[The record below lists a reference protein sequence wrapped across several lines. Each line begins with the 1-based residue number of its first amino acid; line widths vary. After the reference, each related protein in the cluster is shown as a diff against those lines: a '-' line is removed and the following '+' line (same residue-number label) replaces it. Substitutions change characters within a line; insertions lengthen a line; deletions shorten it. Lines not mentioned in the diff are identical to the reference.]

1 MNPQMVCSVAGLCN
15 NIAIDKM
22 LEDQQAKNSA
32 YVGRL
37 LTCDNCNVLSNAIL
51 DKFNHTHKDSL
62 LDQALQFC
70 GEMSSFSDACNSI
83 ILTYFEDFYDQ
94 IQSKISSGAVC
105 HISGVCS
112 YKYHSHN
119 ENEKQ
124 MVLPNNTDINNDL
137 PCDLCQ
143 QLVRHLRDVLIANTT
158 EDEFKQVLQGLCGQT
173 KSFKTEC
180 LSLVDE
186 YYKDIYETLL
196 NNLDANGA
204 CFLIGI
210 CPKGKHIFQQLP
222 PTKIEISITK
232 LEDKEHLTNDEIMPI
247 QTKLNELIE
256 SETSIQLVKNG
267 ELCTLCEY
275 FMHFVQETLTLP
287 ANEEKIKN
295 QLKTICSK
303 SMPKTLEAECNDFVE
318 MYSDAVVA
326 LLIQE
331 IDPRQICPLLRMCPQ
346 NSITSASEPKY
357 EDKPTCPLCLFA
369 VEQAKN
375 RIKQDK
381 TKENAKKVLDSLCN
395 HFPNNKLK
403 AECIDFVDTYTAEL
417 INMLVQDF
425 TTQQICVSLKL
436 CGPQGFDLKSI
447 QIEVNDKDFELEEG
461 DFAPT
466 PQCLLCKKVIELVEK
481 EIIGEKT
488 KQSIVAALE
497 RSCTKLNKKAQGK
510 CQKFVDKYG
519 DLIAELLLKETKPD
533 QVCKELM
540 YCSVHKEGKY
550 FIYNV
555 LKSEYYSKLN
565 S

>member
-15 NIAIDKM
+15 NVAIDKM
-22 LEDQQAKNSA
+22 LEDEQVKSSA
-32 YVGRL
+32 YVGRSL
-37 LTCDNCNVLSNAIL
+37 NCNNCNVLIDTIL
-51 DKFNHTHKDSL
+51 DKFNQTDNNSL
-62 LDQALQFC
+62 LEHALQFC
-70 GEMSSFSDACNSI
+70 GEMSSFSDGCNSI
-83 ILTYFEDFYDQ
+83 ILTYFNDFYDQ
-94 IQSKISSGAVC
+94 IQSKISSDAVC
-105 HISGVCS
+105 HLSGVCS
-112 YKYHSHN
+112 YKYHSHM
-119 ENEKQ
+119 EKEEL
-124 MVLPNNTDINNDL
+124 VVSLHTDANDDL

-143 QLVRHLRDVLIANTT
+143 QLVKHLRDVLITNTT

-186 YYKDIYETLL
+186 YYKDIYETLV

-222 PTKIEISITK
+222 PAKIEISITK
-232 LEDKEHLTNDEIMPI
+232 LEEKNHLSNDEIMPI
-247 QTKLNELIE
+247 QTKLNGLIE
-256 SETSIQLVKNG
+256 SEQKMQLVNNG

-303 SMPKTLEAECNDFVE
+303 SMPKSLEAECNDFVD

-331 IDPRQICPLLRMCPQ
+331 IDPRQICPLLKMCPQ
-346 NSITSASEPKY
+346 ISGTSISEPKY
-357 EDKPTCPLCLFA
+357 DDKPTCPLCLFA

-375 RIKQDK
+375 RIKEDK

-403 AECIDFVDTYTAEL
+403 AECVDFVDTYTAEL

-425 TTQQICVSLKL
+425 TTQQICISLKL
-436 CGPQGFDLKSI
+436 CAPQGFDLKSI
-447 QIEVNDKDFELEEG
+447 QVEVNDEDFDIKEG

-481 EIIGEKT
+481 EIIGDKT
-488 KQSIVAALE
+488 KESIVAALK
-497 RSCTKLNKKAQGK
+497 RSCTKFNKKSQGK

-540 YCSVHKEGKY
+540 YCSVHKEGEY
-550 FIYNV
+550 LIYV
-555 LKSEYYSKLN
+555 F
-565 S
+565 